1 MSSVRYFVGLATAL
15 FLLPAAHAQDAW
27 TLERSIAQALGAAPE
42 LRIARAQVEARAG
55 DLGAARA
62 WPNPTLSLRIDEKL
76 GLEDGAGGADVT
88 QLAFAQPL
96 PLTQRRA
103 RIQSAEAGI
112 ELARRDLNARRLELE
127 NRVAQVFH
135 LLQLTAQRLQLAQ
148 ERERFA
154 GALRGGS
161 SPRKDPLTRYLSPL
175 ERQRL
180 AILHEQ
186 AHQEVA
192 NAEGKFS
199 EALSGFRALLGLPA
213 DATIAVSPLT
223 PVSPPASLD
232 SLIASLETHPALAA
246 GQAAVASADAEIDVA
261 RRERLAAPTIEIFT
275 ERDYLAGERRTYNGV
290 VLGVQ
295 VPLWGRN
302 QGGVARA
309 QAQREAAKAQ
319 ATLTQR
325 DLSTQLRQSH
335 AHLLHL
341 IEQAAHSREHL
352 LGPAQRLYDLTR
364 RSFAAGEAN
373 VLALIDA
380 YDTRFSAKTGYLDLL
395 HQAWLT
401 AAELRLATGQA
412 IDGVKP

>member
-1 MSSVRYFVGLATAL
+1 MPSVRFLFGLAAV
-15 FLLPAAHAQDAW
+15 LLVSLSVHAQDAW
-27 TLERSIAQALGAAPE
+27 TLERSIVQALGASPE
-42 LRIARAQVEARAG
+42 LRIARAQVDAREG
-55 DLGAARA
+55 ELSAARA
-62 WPNPTLSLRIDEKL
+62 WPSPTLSLRIDEKL
-76 GLEDGAGGADVT
+76 GLEDGAGGADAT
-88 QLAFAQPL
+88 QLALAQPL
-96 PLTQRRA
+96 PLMQRSA
-103 RIQSAEAGI
+103 RIKSAEAGI
-112 ELARRDLNARRLELE
+112 EFARRDLNARRLELE

-154 GALRGGS
+154 GALRGGRS
-161 SPRKDPLTRYLSPL
+161 SRKDPLARYLSPL

-213 DATIAVSPLT
+213 DVRVEVAPLT
-223 PVSPPASLD
+223 PVAAPVSLD
-232 SLIASLETHPALAA
+232 SLIASLERHPALAA
-246 GQAAVASADAEIDVA
+246 EQAAVAGADAEIDVA
-261 RRERLAAPTIEIFT
+261 RRERLAAPTVEVFT
-275 ERDYLAGERRTYNGV
+275 ERDYLAGARRTYNGV
-290 VLGVQ
+290 VVGVQ
-295 VPLWGRN
+295 VPLWGLN
-302 QGGVARA
+302 AGGVARA

-319 ATLTQR
+319 ATLTRR
-325 DLSTQLRQSH
+325 DLSTQLLQSH

-341 IEQAAHSREHL
+341 IEQSAHSREHL
-352 LGPAQRLYDLTR
+352 LGPAQRLYELTR

-380 YDTRFSAKTGYLDLL
+380 YDTHFSAKTGYLDLL
-395 HQAWLT
+395 HQSWAT
-401 AAELRLATGQA
+401 AAELRLASGQA